1 MIPQAYKLADVQRAQ
16 INKIVL
22 RREKQAKA
30 KMVLDFDE
38 MNVMKQVDSMYA
50 DIDKQVRKK
59 LKELWVDRFLEMMA
73 FLLAEKYIKRIPDDD
88 EIDELAEMHLAG
100 LLDEPNEVTHYTYAH
115 EVLRKRDKAKEAV
128 LSVPTKAQKQ
138 LILDKHLRYVLQQIA
153 WYIDFTSQDAEI
165 ASYGEAKV
173 KRVQRHEQK
182 DDRVCAVCKAADG
195 EIYDV
200 DKIPEL
206 PHPACRR
213 FFTPV
218 K

>member
-1 MIPQAYKLADVQRAQ
+1 MQPYKLADTCRAQ
-16 INKIVL
+16 INKLAL
-22 RREKQAKA
+22 RREKQAKS
-30 KMVLDFDE
+30 KMVLNFDE
-38 MNVMKQVDSMYA
+38 LNVLKQVDNMYS

-59 LKELWVDRFLEMMA
+59 LKELWIDRFLEMMA
-73 FLLAEKYIKRIPDDD
+73 FLLAEKYIKKIPDDD

-115 EVLRKRDKAKEAV
+115 EILRKRDKAKEAI

-138 LILDKHLRYVLQQIA
+138 LILDKHLRYYLQQTA
-153 WYIDFTSQDAEI
+153 WYVDFTSQDAEI
-165 ASYGEAKV
+165 ASYDEAKV

-213 FFTPV
+213 FFTPI

>member
-1 MIPQAYKLADVQRAQ
+1 
-16 INKIVL
+16 
-22 RREKQAKA
+22 
-30 KMVLDFDE
+30 MVLDFDE

-165 ASYGEAKV
+165 ASYEEAKV

>member
-1 MIPQAYKLADVQRAQ
+1 
-16 INKIVL
+16 
-22 RREKQAKA
+22 
-30 KMVLDFDE
+30 
-38 MNVMKQVDSMYA
+38 MKQVDSMYA

-59 LKELWVDRFLEMMA
+59 LKELWIDRFLEMMA
-73 FLLAEKYIKRIPDDD
+73 FLLAEKYIKKIPDDD

-138 LILDKHLRYVLQQIA
+138 LMLDKHLRYLLQQDA

-165 ASYGEAKV
+165 ASYEEAKV

-182 DDRVCAVCKAADG
+182 DERVCAVCKAADG

-206 PHPACRR
+206 PHLACRS
-213 FFTPV
+213 FFTPI
-218 K
+218 